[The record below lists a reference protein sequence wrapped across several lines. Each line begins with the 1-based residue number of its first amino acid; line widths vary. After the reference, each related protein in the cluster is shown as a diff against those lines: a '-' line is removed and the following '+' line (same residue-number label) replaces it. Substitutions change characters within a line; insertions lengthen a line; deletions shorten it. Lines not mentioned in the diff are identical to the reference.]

1 MPGISLA
8 QKRVVANYSAAHV
21 GREEIGSGAAGTV
34 RMRVLFVG
42 MISLLAVVAVGAA
55 IAQAIRGAQA
65 LGATDALVF
74 QAAGRIIAAHGCVY
88 CVSTEG
94 AAQLSLLGGHLQANG
109 VEAFNNPPLIA
120 WLVQP
125 FAGMSLSA
133 YTVLSVAIEAAALLV
148 GILMAR
154 RLLAGS
160 IDLRLRLAVVGLAL
174 VAPLP
179 GLETLLFAQWVG
191 LMLVALLGAY
201 LLMRSNHA
209 FSAGLALSVLLVK
222 PQDIWLVPIV
232 LLVARAWPTLLGLAT
247 GAAVWLLTSVLV
259 VSGGTLAHLIGAL
272 SQNQSQI
279 TFTDGLPGVATAI
292 AGSEWG
298 IVVAALGAAAALA
311 AFPLRDRLRRDPM
324 LALDIGIALS
334 LLFSPHVFGA
344 DLLLMG
350 AVLVDV
356 GRHNLRAA
364 VVAALILDVAYLV
377 EASLFHTRGHL
388 EAIALLCATGVVIA
402 VASLRQEASLLGR
415 AVRIVR
421 SADALPARRVIG
433 PAELM
438 GHTQSAT
445 RLRLLSRS
453 KP

>member
-8 QKRVVANYSAAHV
+8 QPRVVADDSATHADR
-21 GREEIGSGAAGTV
+21 GETRSAGTAV
-34 RMRVLFVG
+34 RTRVFLAG
-42 MISLLAVVAVGAA
+42 MVALLAVVTVGAA
-55 IAQAIRGAQA
+55 IAQAMRGAQA

-88 CVSTEG
+88 CV
-94 AAQLSLLGGHLQANG
+94 AAERSAELSLLGGHLQANG

-125 FAGMSLSA
+125 IAALNLSA
-133 YTVLSVAIEAAALLV
+133 YTLVSVVIEAAALLV
-148 GILMAR
+148 GILMAQ

-160 IDLRLRLAVVGLAL
+160 INLRLRVVVVAIAL

-201 LLMRSNHA
+201 LLIRAKHA
-209 FSAGLALSVLLVK
+209 FAAGLALSVLLVK

-232 LLVARAWPTLLGLAT
+232 LLVARAWPTLLGFAA
-247 GAAVWLLTSVLV
+247 GAGVWLLTCVLV

-272 SQNQSQI
+272 GQNQSQI
-279 TFTDGLPGVATAI
+279 SFTDGLPGIATAI

-298 IVVAALGAAAALA
+298 IIVTALGIAAALA
-311 AFPLRDRLRRDPM
+311 AFPLRERLRRDPL

-350 AVLVDV
+350 GVLIDV
-356 GRHNLRAA
+356 GRRNLTAA
-364 VVAALILDVAYLV
+364 VVAALVLDVAYLL
-377 EASLFHTRGHL
+377 EAPLFHMRGHV
-388 EAIALLCATGVVIA
+388 EAIALLCVTGVVVA
-402 VASLRQEASLLGR
+402 VASLRPKVDLPGT
-415 AVRIVR
+415 AVRRVR
-421 SADALPARRVIG
+421 SAEAFPARRLVG
-433 PAELM
+433 RAQLM
-438 GHTQSAT
+438 GHAPE
-445 RLRLLSRS
+445 R
-453 KP
+453 PFW